1 MDLRGRIAHPAG
13 QRGVLD
19 VNDEDAVPAGGGQ
32 QCPKTRPA
40 RRVHRQVDSKP
51 AENAVCINEVALH
64 IDEEK
69 RGVRWIDEF
78 CKLSEDALS
87 LDLDHWPSL
96 VVTSRMACTSATVG
110 C

>member
-19 VNDEDAVPAGGGQ
+19 VNDEDAVAAGGSQ
-32 QCPKTRPA
+32 QCLETRPGL
-40 RRVHRQVDSKP
+40 RVHRQVDPKL
-51 AENAVCINEVALH
+51 AEDAVFINEVALH

-69 RGVRWIDEF
+69 RGMRGIDEF
-78 CKLSEDALS
+78 GKLSEDALS
-87 LDLDHWPSL
+87 LDLDHSPSL
-96 VVTSRMACTSATVG
+96 VLTSRMASSSATVG